1 MKLLQD
7 SEEEPNDLTRRMNQ
21 LIEVQ
26 QTREQVDEKFQE
38 YQDKM
43 KAIFDR
49 REKQRNF
56 IPGDLVLRWDSR
68 REDPGKHGKFDHLW
82 LGPYKIVAVEG
93 NNSFSLQ
100 NLEGDLLE
108 LPVNGWFLKHFIQF

>member
-1 MKLLQD
+1 LKCK
-7 SEEEPNDLTRRMNQ
+7 
-21 LIEVQ
+21 

-68 REDPGKHGKFDHLW
+68 REDPRKHGKFDHLW
-82 LGPYKIVAVEG
+82 LGPYKIVAVEEIIHSPFKIWKEICW
-93 NNSFSLQ
+93 N
-100 NLEGDLLE
+100 
-108 LPVNGWFLKHFIQF
+108 FL